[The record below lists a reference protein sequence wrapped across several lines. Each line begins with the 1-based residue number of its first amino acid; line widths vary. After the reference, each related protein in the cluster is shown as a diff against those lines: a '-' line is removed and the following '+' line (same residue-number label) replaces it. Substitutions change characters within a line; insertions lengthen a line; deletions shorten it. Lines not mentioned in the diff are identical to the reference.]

1 MRKALEAVCS
11 SLLQRQEELNSLDR
25 ASGDGDCGN
34 THAQAAKAIQEWLQS
49 HIVPG
54 CPGKLLSTLA
64 GLVQERMGG
73 SSGAVSDNTFTYF
86 HNWVWLSVF
95 NLKYVTCL
103 FLSLSPLFPLSF
115 SLSLSLSP
123 LSLSP
128 PPLSL
133 SPLSLSLSSPFSF
146 SSLFLS
152 LSLPSLSPSNT
163 HLQLYS
169 LFLTA
174 AAALLK
180 DRSDPAAWANAMHAG
195 TDAMRWCVCVR
206 VFL

>member
-1 MRKALEAVCS
+1 
-11 SLLQRQEELNSLDR
+11 
-25 ASGDGDCGN
+25 
-34 THAQAAKAIQEWLQS
+34 
-49 HIVPG
+49 
-54 CPGKLLSTLA
+54 
-64 GLVQERMGG
+64 MGG

-195 TDAMRWCVCVR
+195 TDAMRWYGGADPGDRTMLDALCPAVEELRRLTTSPPGGHMAILQAAVEVLYYTSYLSLQFHHVDVMAVLR
-206 VFL
+206 PSSSPLPR